1 MRARRGLLAALAALA
16 LPATAASAQE
26 HDAGH
31 GTGMAPPG
39 SSGPASEVKIGFGAF
54 SPGHADVLV
63 GDSVHWTNVSVR
75 THTVTA
81 RDGSFDS
88 GRLQPGADFRHR
100 FAAPGTV
107 PYFCRLHPIPGEV
120 DVHRLLLGDL
130 GPAGTPGGERTLSG
144 RTALPEGAEVV
155 VERDEGTGFAPVAT
169 ALVDATG
176 AVRTTLRPQRTAT
189 YRLVSG
195 ADVSPARTLVVVDR
209 RLTISARP
217 QQGRRTRIEARVTP
231 ASPGVP
237 AVLQLRLPHRF
248 GWWPVA
254 RARVGRDARVRFSIT
269 RGRRVPAR
277 IVLTLPDGATVLA
290 SSPVVHVGG
299 R

>member
-1 MRARRGLLAALAALA
+1 MTARRGLRVALATLA
-16 LPATAASAQE
+16 LPAASATAQE
-26 HDAGH
+26 HGPGH
-31 GTGMAPPG
+31 GAKMAPPG
-39 SSGPASEVKIGFGAF
+39 LPGPAAEAEIGFSAF

-88 GRLQPGADFRHR
+88 GRLQPGAGFRHR
-100 FAAPGTV
+100 FVAPGAV

-130 GPAGTPGGERTLSG
+130 GPSGAPGGERALSG
-144 RTALPEGAEVV
+144 RAALPEGAEVV
-155 VERDEGTGFAPVAT
+155 VERDEGTGFTPLTT
-169 ALVDATG
+169 ALVDAAG
-176 AVRTTLRPQRTAT
+176 AVRTTLRPQRSAT

-195 ADVSPARTLVVVDR
+195 ADVSPARTLVIVDR
-209 RLTISARP
+209 TLTISARP
-217 QQGRRTRIEARVTP
+217 QRGRRTRIEARVTP
-231 ASPGVP
+231 ASAGTP

-254 RARVGRDARVRFSIT
+254 RARVGRDSRVRFSIP
-269 RGRRVPAR
+269 RGRHVPAR
-277 IVLTLPDGATVLA
+277 VVLTLPDGATVLA
-290 SSPVVHVGG
+290 TSPVVHLGAH
-299 R
+299 